1 MDEIQQEIR
10 KIMVSINRI
19 DGIYYQ
25 WAKRIGLK
33 DNMLALLYAL
43 SDGNLHSQKQI
54 SEEWLIP
61 KTTINTVIQ
70 ECIQKDY
77 VVLQQEPH
85 SKERFTPKW
94 CSKTCAM
101 RNCMPI
107 CRQERP
113 TRKPLPPYLRSS
125 PSSCK
130 KPMKTLNAKSKE
142 YFSQWTTD

>member
-1 MDEIQQEIR
+1 MNEIQQEIR

-43 SDGNLHSQKQI
+43 SDGKLHSQKQI

-85 SKERFTPKW
+85 SKEKR
-94 CSKTCAM
+94 
-101 RNCMPI
+101 I
-107 CRQERP
+107 CLTEAGKQYAEVVLKDLRQAELQAYMQ
-113 TRKPLPPYLRSS
+113 TRKAHSEAFAAVFEEFAFQLQKAYEDFER
-125 PSSCK
+125 K
-130 KPMKTLNAKSKE
+130 I
-142 YFSQWTTD
+142 

>member
-1 MDEIQQEIR
+1 
-10 KIMVSINRI
+10 MVSINRI

-43 SDGNLHSQKQI
+43 SDGKLHSQKQI

-85 SKERFTPKW
+85 SKEKR
-94 CSKTCAM
+94 
-101 RNCMPI
+101 I
-107 CRQERP
+107 CLTEAGKQYAEVVLKDLRQAELQAYMQ
-113 TRKPLPPYLRSS
+113 TRKAHSEAFAAVFEEFAFQLQKAYEDFER
-125 PSSCK
+125 K
-130 KPMKTLNAKSKE
+130 I
-142 YFSQWTTD
+142 

>member
-85 SKERFTPKW
+85 SKEKR
-94 CSKTCAM
+94 
-101 RNCMPI
+101 I
-107 CRQERP
+107 CLTEAGKQYAEVVLKDLRQAELQAYMQ
-113 TRKPLPPYLRSS
+113 TRKAHSEAFAAVFEEFAFQLQKAYEDFER
-125 PSSCK
+125 K
-130 KPMKTLNAKSKE
+130 I
-142 YFSQWTTD
+142 

>member
-85 SKERFTPKW
+85 SKEKR
-94 CSKTCAM
+94 
-101 RNCMPI
+101 I
-107 CRQERP
+107 CLTEVGKHYAEVVLKDLRQAELQAYMQ
-113 TRKPLPPYLRSS
+113 TRKAHSEAFAAVFEEFAFQLQKAYEDFER
-125 PSSCK
+125 K
-130 KPMKTLNAKSKE
+130 I
-142 YFSQWTTD
+142 

>member
-1 MDEIQQEIR
+1 
-10 KIMVSINRI
+10 MVSINRI

-85 SKERFTPKW
+85 SKEKR
-94 CSKTCAM
+94 
-101 RNCMPI
+101 I
-107 CRQERP
+107 CLTEAGKQYAEVVLKDLRQAELQAYMQ
-113 TRKPLPPYLRSS
+113 TRKAHSEAFAAVFEEFAFQLQKAYEDFER
-125 PSSCK
+125 K
-130 KPMKTLNAKSKE
+130 I
-142 YFSQWTTD
+142 

>member
-85 SKERFTPKW
+85 SKEKR
-94 CSKTCAM
+94 
-101 RNCMPI
+101 I
-107 CRQERP
+107 CLTEAGKQYAEVVLKDLRQAELQAYMQ
-113 TRKPLPPYLRSS
+113 TRKVHSEAFAAVFEEFAFQLQKAYEDFEH
-125 PSSCK
+125 K
-130 KPMKTLNAKSKE
+130 I
-142 YFSQWTTD
+142 